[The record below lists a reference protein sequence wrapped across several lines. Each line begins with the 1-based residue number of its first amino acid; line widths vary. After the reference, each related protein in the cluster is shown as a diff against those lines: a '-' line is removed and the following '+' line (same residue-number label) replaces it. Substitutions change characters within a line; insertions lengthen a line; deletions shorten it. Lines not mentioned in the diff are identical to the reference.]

1 MFSGL
6 IQDLGEVAHISLED
20 MGTCIEIE
28 VNPKLT
34 VDLNI
39 GDSVSVDGVCLTVS
53 SFKASRLKFDVIHQT
68 LRISNLNELQ
78 VGSLVNIERSLRYGG
93 EIGGHILSG
102 HITGTAK
109 AIIKKNISEMELVI
123 DKKIEWSKYI
133 FNKGYIAINGAS
145 LTIAKNEDKTFSIF
159 LIPETIASTNLSLR
173 DKNFIVNIEI
183 DSQTIAIVNTTERL
197 LKDISN

>member
-6 IQDLGEVAHISLED
+6 VQDLGEVAHLSLED

-34 VDLNI
+34 IDLNI

-68 LRISNLNELQ
+68 LRISNLNELK

-123 DKKIEWSKYI
+123 EKQIEWSKYI

-173 DKNFIVNIEI
+173 DKNFAVNIEI

-197 LKDISN
+197 FKDISN

>member
-6 IQDLGEVAHISLED
+6 IQDLGEVAHISLGD

-173 DKNFIVNIEI
+173 DKDFAVNIEI

>member
-68 LRISNLNELQ
+68 LRISNLNE
-78 VGSLVNIERSLRYGG
+78 
-93 EIGGHILSG
+93 
-102 HITGTAK
+102 
-109 AIIKKNISEMELVI
+109 
-123 DKKIEWSKYI
+123 
-133 FNKGYIAINGAS
+133 
-145 LTIAKNEDKTFSIF
+145 
-159 LIPETIASTNLSLR
+159 
-173 DKNFIVNIEI
+173 
-183 DSQTIAIVNTTERL
+183 
-197 LKDISN
+197 

>member
-6 IQDLGEVAHISLED
+6 VQDLGEVVHLSLED

-34 VDLNI
+34 IDLNI
-39 GDSVSVDGVCLTVS
+39 GDSISVDGVCLTVS

-68 LRISNLNELQ
+68 LRISNLNELK

-109 AIIKKNISEMELVI
+109 AIIKKNILEMELVI
-123 DKKIEWSKYI
+123 EKQIEWSKYI

-173 DKNFIVNIEI
+173 DKNFAVNIEI

>member
-6 IQDLGEVAHISLED
+6 VQDLGEVAHLSLED

-34 VDLNI
+34 IDLNI
-39 GDSVSVDGVCLTVS
+39 GDSISVDGVCLTVS
-53 SFKASRLKFDVIHQT
+53 SFKASSLKFDVIHQT
-68 LRISNLNELQ
+68 LRISNLNELK

>member
-34 VDLNI
+34 IDLNI

-123 DKKIEWSKYI
+123 EKQIEWSKYI

-197 LKDISN
+197 LEDISN

>member
-6 IQDLGEVAHISLED
+6 VQDLGEVAHLSLED

-34 VDLNI
+34 IDLNI
-39 GDSVSVDGVCLTVS
+39 GDSISIDGVCLTVS

-68 LRISNLNELQ
+68 LRISNLNELK

-109 AIIKKNISEMELVI
+109 AIIKKYISEMELVI
-123 DKKIEWSKYI
+123 EKQIEWSKYI

-173 DKNFIVNIEI
+173 DKNFAVNIEI

-197 LKDISN
+197 FKDISN

>member
-34 VDLNI
+34 IDLNI

-123 DKKIEWSKYI
+123 EKKIEWSKYI

>member
-1 MFSGL
+1 M
-6 IQDLGEVAHISLED
+6 
-20 MGTCIEIE
+20 
-28 VNPKLT
+28 K
-34 VDLNI
+34 
-39 GDSVSVDGVCLTVS
+39 
-53 SFKASRLKFDVIHQT
+53 
-68 LRISNLNELQ
+68 

-123 DKKIEWSKYI
+123 EKQIEWSKYI

-173 DKNFIVNIEI
+173 DKDFAVNIEI